1 MRRTEQVQ
9 GLRLMKFEE
18 VYGRT
23 HRGGLSQAEAA
34 EVLGVSERTFRRWR
48 DRYEAEGADGL
59 YDRRLGRLSA
69 RRAPVDEVARVLE
82 LFDTRYWDFT
92 AKHFHEKLVADH
104 GFKRSYNWLRLSLQA
119 HGRRRAAPRR
129 GAHRRKRP
137 RRALPGMMLHQD
149 GSSHEWVPGR
159 WWDLIV
165 TMDDATSDIYSAFF
179 VAEEG
184 TMSSFQGVSE
194 AIRAKGLFCSL
205 YADRASHYWNTP
217 EAGGKVDKD
226 TPTQVGRALAQ
237 LGIELIPAYSPEARG
252 RSERMFG
259 TLQKRL
265 PQELRLAGITDMVE
279 ANRFLK
285 EVFLPQH
292 NARFATPAED
302 RGTAFVPFTGALDD
316 ILCIHEERTVSN
328 DNTVRYKRLALQIPA
343 GRHRRHYVKARVR
356 VHEYP
361 DGTMAVFYHR
371 AECLTH
377 VGDSQAVRSLTQ
389 CGEPMRFAMA
399 APIDLRNDFDS
410 VSLRRLAK
418 RTRDATQSRRLLA
431 LAEVYDGGS
440 RTDASRIGGVGLQII
455 RDWVL
460 RFNAR
465 GPDGLVDG
473 KSPGAPSKLNADHRR
488 ALAEVVEA
496 GPVPAVDGVV
506 RWRRKDLARWLL
518 ETFAISL
525 DETTVGRELKALGF
539 AKISARP
546 RHYAQN
552 ELAVEAFKK
561 NFPAELAKIRARL
574 PKGVEIELWWQD
586 EARIGQKNKLTRR
599 WARRGTRPRAP
610 RDQRTEWAY
619 IFGAI
624 CPAKGKGAGLVM
636 PWCDTDAM
644 AAHLIEISAAV
655 DPGAHAVLIVDQA
668 GWHLTPKLAI
678 PDNITVLALPPRSP
692 ELNPVENVWQFMRD
706 NWLSNRIF
714 KSYEDI
720 VALCCQAWNN
730 LIDQPWKIMSL
741 GMRKWAHG
749 F

>member
-18 VYGRT
+18 VYGRS

-34 EVLGVSERTFRRWR
+34 EVLGVSERPFRRWR

-59 YDRRLGRLSA
+59 YDRRLGRVSA

-237 LGIELIPAYSPEARG
+237 LGIELVPAYSPEARG

-265 PQELRLAGITDMVE
+265 PQELRLAGITDMAG

-285 EVFLPQH
+285 ELFLPLTLLPDPGPGGKLTTDLEGRD
-292 NARFATPAED
+292 NKADEAAIFAGIQ
-302 RGTAFVPFTGALDD
+302 GT
-316 ILCIHEERTVSN
+316 
-328 DNTVRYKRLALQIPA
+328 
-343 GRHRRHYVKARVR
+343 
-356 VHEYP
+356 
-361 DGTMAVFYHR
+361 
-371 AECLTH
+371 
-377 VGDSQAVRSLTQ
+377 
-389 CGEPMRFAMA
+389 
-399 APIDLRNDFDS
+399 
-410 VSLRRLAK
+410 
-418 RTRDATQSRRLLA
+418 
-431 LAEVYDGGS
+431 
-440 RTDASRIGGVGLQII
+440 IGC
-455 RDWVL
+455 
-460 RFNAR
+460 
-465 GPDGLVDG
+465 
-473 KSPGAPSKLNADHRR
+473 
-488 ALAEVVEA
+488 
-496 GPVPAVDGVV
+496 PAV
-506 RWRRKDLARWLL
+506 A
-518 ETFAISL
+518 
-525 DETTVGRELKALGF
+525 
-539 AKISARP
+539 
-546 RHYAQN
+546 
-552 ELAVEAFKK
+552 
-561 NFPAELAKIRARL
+561 
-574 PKGVEIELWWQD
+574 
-586 EARIGQKNKLTRR
+586 
-599 WARRGTRPRAP
+599 
-610 RDQRTEWAY
+610 
-619 IFGAI
+619 
-624 CPAKGKGAGLVM
+624 AG
-636 PWCDTDAM
+636 CDA
-644 AAHLIEISAAV
+644 
-655 DPGAHAVLIVDQA
+655 
-668 GWHLTPKLAI
+668 
-678 PDNITVLALPPRSP
+678 
-692 ELNPVENVWQFMRD
+692 
-706 NWLSNRIF
+706 
-714 KSYEDI
+714 
-720 VALCCQAWNN
+720 
-730 LIDQPWKIMSL
+730 
-741 GMRKWAHG
+741 
-749 F
+749 